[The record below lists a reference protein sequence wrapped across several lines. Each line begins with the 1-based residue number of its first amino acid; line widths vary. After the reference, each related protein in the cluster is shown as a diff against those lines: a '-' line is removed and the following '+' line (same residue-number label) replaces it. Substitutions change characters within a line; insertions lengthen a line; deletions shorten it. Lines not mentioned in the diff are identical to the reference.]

1 MVKYAHINSK
11 LDEKTT
17 AIKEKAR
24 SKYDGQNGKSA
35 NTFGGD
41 LLQIPSRAIPAWRQ
55 GLWYYSK

>member
-55 GLWYYSK
+55 GL